1 MLCYTYIY
9 TLCKHTYTCVR
20 VCIIRTYAVHNT
32 SHGVSIHTYTHI
44 IDDLSAI
51 IKNISKSSCNM
62 DYINDMF
69 KYFSIDNATISDVKF
84 INGTA
89 IINFNSKYSRDRF
102 LDLKFDNKYYK
113 LFIFQSLSLDTRKL
127 GLLYYHAI
135 KSGSIKSLK
144 SVFNKRTNCYELRRT
159 INDKIDWISDKYNPT
174 QEEISAWKISFA
186 AFSKSKS
193 ETESNKK

>member
-1 MLCYTYIY
+1 MTSKINNIPSKI
-9 TLCKHTYTCVR
+9 T
-20 VCIIRTYAVHNT
+20 HNQ
-32 SHGVSIHTYTHI
+32 
-44 IDDLSAI
+44 IDDLCAI

-69 KYFSIDNATISDVKF
+69 KYFGIDNATISDVKF

-102 LDLKFDNKYYK
+102 LDLKCDDKYDK

>member
-1 MLCYTYIY
+1 
-9 TLCKHTYTCVR
+9 
-20 VCIIRTYAVHNT
+20 
-32 SHGVSIHTYTHI
+32 
-44 IDDLSAI
+44 
-51 IKNISKSSCNM
+51 M

-69 KYFSIDNATISDVKF
+69 KYFGVDNATISDVKF

-102 LDLKFDNKYYK
+102 LDLKFDDKYDK
-113 LFIFQSLSLDTRKL
+113 LFIFQSLSLDTRNL

-174 QEEISAWKISFA
+174 QEEISAWKISLA

>member
-1 MLCYTYIY
+1 MCRERFASLVEGRVGSLRSPVVRRRRLSQIMYI
-9 TLCKHTYTCVR
+9 
-20 VCIIRTYAVHNT
+20 
-32 SHGVSIHTYTHI
+32 G
-44 IDDLSAI
+44 
-51 IKNISKSSCNM
+51 
-62 DYINDMF
+62 
-69 KYFSIDNATISDVKF
+69 
-84 INGTA
+84 
-89 IINFNSKYSRDRF
+89 
-102 LDLKFDNKYYK
+102 
-113 LFIFQSLSLDTRKL
+113 TRKL

-159 INDKIDWISDKYNPT
+159 INDKIDWISHKYNPT